1 MKIAVET
8 IGFDERTGK
17 AAFSLKEAVDEECFE
32 INGNSAYVCYA
43 LVEIGST
50 FDEPIILI
58 SLILI
63 FVASCAV
70 ADDPESSPTV
80 ISLYNQD
87 SNSSCS
93 VNVPRPGDNL
103 FLDAG
108 TPTGELLIRDD
119 AKVGDEE
126 DITISFRCSKDVQ
139 LRTRVVNFKMADIR
153 SKTTEII
160 IRILK
165 GEVILS
171 GRAGQ

>member
-1 MKIAVET
+1 MK
-8 IGFDERTGK
+8 
-17 AAFSLKEAVDEECFE
+17 
-32 INGNSAYVCYA
+32 
-43 LVEIGST
+43 T
-50 FDEPIILI
+50 FLI

-63 FVASCAV
+63 FVAGCAV

-80 ISLYNQD
+80 INLYNQD

-93 VNVPRPGDNL
+93 VNVPRAGDNL
-103 FLDAG
+103 FLDVG
-108 TPTGELLIRDD
+108 TPTGELLIRDGE

-126 DITISFRCSKDVQ
+126 DITVSFRCSKDAQ

-171 GRAGQ
+171 ERVGQ